1 MQFKDVIGQEGLKKQ
16 FIHEVENNKISH
28 AQLFLGNAGYGGLP
42 LAMAF
47 IQYLFC
53 ENKNS
58 KDSCGEC
65 ASCRRTATLQH
76 PDIHFSFPVVLA
88 AHKKSDGALH
98 HWRDQLKEQP
108 YFGQI
113 EWLRRIDEKER
124 KPMIGTDESQDIIK
138 KLTLKS
144 YEGGYKVMIIWMA
157 EEMNTVCANKLLKI
171 LEEPPQKTVFILLC
185 EKQDLLLPTIVS
197 RTQIVKI
204 PRINSDEL
212 STYLGNNFAV
222 NGSNLES
229 IVARSEG
236 SALLALEMIGSHE
249 EQDHNRELFIQL
261 MRVCYKKDVLP
272 MLDWAEDVAASSKDR
287 QKIFLQYGLHMFR
300 QSLLRNYTG
309 GQLTRVSSE
318 EEDFLGK
325 FAKFITGKNIRDF
338 METFDDA
345 YYHIERNASAKIL
358 FTNLCFKVMRYIHF
372 A

>member
-47 IQYLFC
+47 VQYLFC

-58 KDSCGEC
+58 KDSCGVC
-65 ASCRRTATLQH
+65 ASCRRIATLQH
-76 PDIHFSFPVVLA
+76 PDVHFSFPVVLA
-88 AHKKSDGALH
+88 AHKKSDGAIH
-98 HWRDQLKEQP
+98 HWREQIKEQP
-108 YFGQI
+108 YFSQV

-124 KPMIGTDESQDIIK
+124 KPMIGTEESQDIIK

-171 LEEPPQKTVFILLC
+171 LEEPPQKTLLLC

-204 PRINSDEL
+204 PRINSEDL
-212 STYLGNNFAV
+212 NSYLENNFAV

-229 IVARSEG
+229 IVARS
-236 SALLALEMIGSHE
+236 
-249 EQDHNRELFIQL
+249 RELFIQL

-287 QKIFLQYGLHMFR
+287 QKIFLQYSLHMFR

-325 FAKFITGKNIRDF
+325 FAKFITGKNIQDF

-345 YYHIERNASAKIL
+345 Y
-358 FTNLCFKVMRYIHF
+358 
-372 A
+372 